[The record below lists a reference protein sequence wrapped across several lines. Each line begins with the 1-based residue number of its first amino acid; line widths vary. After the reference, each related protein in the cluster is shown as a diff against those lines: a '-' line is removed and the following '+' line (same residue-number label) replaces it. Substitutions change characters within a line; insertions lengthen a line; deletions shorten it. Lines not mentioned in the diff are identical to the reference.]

1 MYAKMFRNFSLFAA
15 LVGRFFSNDLGG
27 AGNGCMDGG
36 RRGKEWNAFLA
47 FTIGLIPWSDGA
59 GRENTSL

>member
-1 MYAKMFRNFSLFAA
+1 MLRCSETFLCLLLLWDDFS
-15 LVGRFFSNDLGG
+15 VMIWG
-27 AGNGCMDGG
+27 GNGCMDGG